1 MDSNIPRNPPPGDT
15 PRTSTPPSGVGA
27 MPGLPLPAIPDGI
40 LQWGHH
46 ARWTPRIRYAVAGVL
61 GVAAWWLVSDYGR
74 GMPGHAVLFASLGS
88 LAGLVVVGG
97 FGPAALTLA
106 LAHAAAMTVALGQG
120 DGSAGDASGAILLAT
135 SGMLW
140 IVGAIVSGRA
150 RRHRGWL
157 EARERELLER
167 AWRYRLLLEEA
178 SDAIVVFDAAMRVQV
193 ANRRAAELL
202 GRTRES
208 MLGMSCHELLG
219 DAAAAAADEP
229 AAGATPHSPGEGS
242 SPVPCLIRD
251 AATSGHPTYGERLLL
266 RPDGRRFVGELSA
279 RALPDGSV
287 QVIVRDV
294 TVRHDA
300 AEALRAER
308 DLLGGIIATSTSAIL
323 ALDAS
328 THRVVFANR
337 RFLQVTGI
345 ERSAIP
351 QLQHGQG
358 PWSSFDEEGRPIPP
372 EQLPFR
378 RVVETGKPVFGFP
391 LTVRFPDGREH
402 RVRVNAAPLRDASG
416 RLTTVVQTVDD
427 LTERLQA
434 ERALEASE
442 AKLQHIAQAF
452 PGVMYQFCLEPG
464 GTMRFT
470 YCSEGIRELIG
481 VIADEAVR
489 DFGVVWACIAPELRD
504 EVRQATLRS
513 AATGTPW
520 RMDLRVTTTDG
531 RQRWVRGTAYPE
543 GARAEG
549 IVRWNGVFLDVT
561 EFKELESHL
570 LQSQKMEGI
579 GRLAG
584 GIAHDFNNI
593 LTAIRGNVDLLLD
606 EWPSGDDRA
615 NELTEIRD
623 AAERAGTLTSQL
635 LAFSRK
641 QFQHPRELDL
651 NALVRDM
658 EKMLRRV
665 IGEDISL
672 LTAPGDAL
680 GMVRADAGQLQQVLL
695 NLVVNARDAMPDGG
709 LLAIDTRNVRLSGA
723 EAAAAGLAPGEYV
736 CLVVRD
742 TGHGMTAEVRSR
754 IFEPFFTTRPHGR
767 GTGLGLA
774 MVYGI
779 VQQSGGA
786 ITVESEP
793 GRGSTFRLYLPRLAT
808 VREPRA
814 SPPAG
819 VGALSSTGDGRAA
832 SNTILL
838 VEDDPGVRQLT
849 TRLLARAGYD
859 VRAAADAYEALT
871 VADAGCTGIDLVISD
886 VVMPGMGGRDLSLEL
901 RRRCPDL
908 RLLFISGYLDLDG
921 ARLGLDR
928 RTRLLHK
935 PFTQE
940 GLLQSVRDLLAL
952 PIPA

>member
-1 MDSNIPRNPPPGDT
+1 MAP
-15 PRTSTPPSGVGA
+15 A
-27 MPGLPLPAIPDGI
+27 PAIG
-40 LQWGHH
+40 
-46 ARWTPRIRYAVAGVL
+46 ARWTLGARYAAALIVGGATWWVAGR
-61 GVAAWWLVSDYGR
+61 YGS
-74 GMPGHAVLFASLGS
+74 GLPGHTIIYATLGS
-88 LAGLVVVGG
+88 LAGILVAGG
-97 FGPAALTLA
+97 FGPAALCAVLTHLS
-106 LAHAAAMTVALGQG
+106 AATVLLGQG
-120 DGSAGDASGAILLAT
+120 KGVSANAPGAMVLAT
-135 SGMLW
+135 SLALW
-140 IVGAIVSGRA
+140 LIGAWVSGRA
-150 RRHRGWL
+150 RSDRRRL
-157 EARERELLER
+157 AERERAAQEG

-178 SDAIVVFDAAMRVQV
+178 SDAIVVFDDTLHVQMV
-193 ANRRAAELL
+193 NGRATELL

-208 MLGMSCHELLG
+208 MLGMACHELLR
-219 DAAAAAADEP
+219 DAGVAPDES
-229 AAGATPHSPGEGS
+229 ATPDPAGERATARD
-242 SPVPCLIRD
+242 CLLREAIE
-251 AATSGHPTYGERLLL
+251 SGRPTYGERTLL
-266 RPDGRRFVGELSA
+266 RPDGRRFVGELST

-294 TVRHDA
+294 TIRHDA

-323 ALDAS
+323 AIDAE

-337 RFLQVTGI
+337 RFSQVTGI
-345 ERSAIP
+345 KRSDVSRI
-351 QLQHGQG
+351 QHGKG
-358 PWSSFDEEGRPIPP
+358 PWASFDEEGRPIPP
-372 EQLPFR
+372 EALPFR
-378 RVVETGKPVFGFP
+378 RVLQSGKPVFGYP
-391 LTVRFPDGREH
+391 LVVRFPDGREH

-427 LTERLQA
+427 VTERLQT

-452 PGVMYQFCLEPG
+452 PGAMYQFCLEPS

-470 YCSEGIRELIG
+470 YCSVGVRELLG
-481 VIADEAVR
+481 LTADEAVR
-489 DFGVVWACIAPELRD
+489 DFDRVWRCIAPELRD
-504 EVRQATLRS
+504 EVLQTTLLS
-513 AATGTPW
+513 AATGQPW
-520 RMDLRVTTTDG
+520 RMDLRVTTVDG
-531 RQRWVRGTAYPE
+531 RLRWLRGTAYPE
-543 GARAEG
+543 AERVEG
-549 IVRWNGVFLDVT
+549 VVRWNGVFVDVT

-606 EWPSGDDRA
+606 ELSTDDDRS
-615 NELTEIRD
+615 NELAEIRD
-623 AAERAGTLTSQL
+623 AAERAGTLTAQL

-695 NLVVNARDAMPDGG
+695 NLVVNARDAMPEGG

-723 EAAAAGLAPGEYV
+723 AAAAAGLAPGDYV

-742 TGHGMTAEVRSR
+742 TGHGMTPEVQAR
-754 IFEPFFTTRPHGR
+754 IFEPFFTTRPQGR

-786 ITVESEP
+786 VTVESEP
-793 GRGSTFRLYLPRLAT
+793 ARGSTFRLYFPRLAAT
-808 VREPRA
+808 REALTSPPGGAGAILA
-814 SPPAG
+814 SPT
-819 VGALSSTGDGRAA
+819 GASAPNGS
-832 SNTILL
+832 ILL
-838 VEDDPGVRQLT
+838 VEDDPGVRQLA

-859 VRAAADAYEALT
+859 VRTAADAYEALT
-871 VADAGCTGIDLVISD
+871 MADAACSGIDLVISD
-886 VVMPGMGGRDLSLEL
+886 VVMPGMGGRELSLEL
-901 RRRCPDL
+901 RRRRPDL
-908 RLLFISGYLDLDG
+908 KLLFISGYLDLDG
-921 ARLGLDR
+921 ARLGLNR

-940 GLLQSVRDLLAL
+940 GLLQTVHDLLAL